1 MSQQGSG
8 VDGAGDVTDPPMEGL
23 KSKGLK
29 KGSISL
35 IGAVAIGLAATAP
48 AYSLTGALG
57 HGANEAGYQMPVVF
71 IIAVIPMYFVALA
84 YKHLTDAAPDAGTV
98 FTWGSKA
105 IMPHIGWI
113 GGFALMLSSIL
124 AGVGAAGITVSAAT
138 SAFGID
144 DPPDWLKVLIAAGF
158 IFVTTW
164 LVARGAEE
172 SSRTT
177 IILTIIQ
184 YGGLL
189 LFAAILAINIFRRE
203 RDATVEPFSWDWFN
217 PFAITSFSA
226 LLGGFL
232 VAVFIF
238 WGFDAALS
246 MSEETE
252 GTAEQSGRTGVTAIL
267 ITVVTYVVFS
277 VAALAYAGID
287 DSSEDSLTNSANI
300 DDIFSGLARDA
311 VGSGGA
317 LIAAV
322 IVGLS
327 AFSATLS
334 TVMATVR
341 GVLSMATYKAL
352 PGRFASVD
360 EVRQTPTFATWF
372 IGLTTLAIYGGLVT
386 VSDSIVEDCVY
397 SVGIAIMTYYS
408 VVAVSSVLYF
418 WDTAFEHWRTA
429 LEQVILPGIGALV
442 LIPVGL
448 FEAYQM
454 MSPEYGSGGSL
465 AGIGT
470 VFVIGVLSLIGGVI
484 LMIIWNLKSP
494 AFFRGETLARE
505 RTHRIGKV

>member
-1 MSQQGSG
+1 MSQEGPGVSG
-8 VDGAGDVTDPPMEGL
+8 DGEVIDPPMEGL

-71 IIAVIPMYFVALA
+71 IIAVIPMYFIALA

-105 IMPHIGWI
+105 ILPHIGWI

-138 SAFGID
+138 SAFGFD
-144 DPPDWLKVLIAAGF
+144 DPPDWLKVLIAAVF
-158 IFVTTW
+158 IFITTW

-177 IILTIIQ
+177 IILTVIQ

-203 RDATVEPFSWDWFN
+203 RNATAQPFSWEWFN

-267 ITVVTYVVFS
+267 ITVITYVVFS

-287 DSSEDSLTNSANI
+287 DNSERSA
-300 DDIFSGLARDA
+300 
-311 VGSGGA
+311 VY
-317 LIAAV
+317 
-322 IVGLS
+322 
-327 AFSATLS
+327 T
-334 TVMATVR
+334 
-341 GVLSMATYKAL
+341 
-352 PGRFASVD
+352 
-360 EVRQTPTFATWF
+360 E
-372 IGLTTLAIYGGLVT
+372 IYLDG
-386 VSDSIVEDCVY
+386 
-397 SVGIAIMTYYS
+397 
-408 VVAVSSVLYF
+408 
-418 WDTAFEHWRTA
+418 
-429 LEQVILPGIGALV
+429 
-442 LIPVGL
+442 
-448 FEAYQM
+448 
-454 MSPEYGSGGSL
+454 
-465 AGIGT
+465 
-470 VFVIGVLSLIGGVI
+470 
-484 LMIIWNLKSP
+484 
-494 AFFRGETLARE
+494 
-505 RTHRIGKV
+505 